1 MRVKQYKY
9 LILNSKQKKG
19 KMNVNFNFFSTRY
32 PTFERFIAFVQEFVQ
47 EKLINNFKVKQRC
60 LFS

>member
-1 MRVKQYKY
+1 MRVKRYKY

-32 PTFERFIAFVQEFVQ
+32 PTFERFIAFVHVQ
-47 EKLINNFKVKQRC
+47 EKLINNFKIKQRC

>member
-1 MRVKQYKY
+1 
-9 LILNSKQKKG
+9 
-19 KMNVNFNFFSTRY
+19 MNVNFNFFSIRY

>member
-1 MRVKQYKY
+1 MRVKRYKY

-19 KMNVNFNFFSTRY
+19 KMNVNFNFFSIRY